1 MENIALWMSQPHH
14 GYLEIART
22 LGVKSLVLEL
32 EHGTFDL
39 STLDQFLAYT
49 KALGMPVL
57 TKILAPN
64 AESIQQALDFGSD
77 GVIVPHLLGVEHA
90 RAVTRAAKY
99 PLLGVRSYTS
109 GRVFGYARPA
119 SDAFDRENAR
129 SKCYAMIE
137 TAESLAD
144 VERIIALDTVDGLFP
159 GPSDLALAR
168 GRGAY
173 AFNDADRADLR
184 RIARPRATQA
194 LGHARLD
201 RSRTPV
207 RAGGGRVPA
216 GDRDTDDDRARG
228 HRQPHRRRQ
237 AGRRRRLSHPTDQ
250 TGEPQ

>member
-22 LGVKSLVLEL
+22 LGVKSLILEL

-39 STLDQFLAYT
+39 STLDQFLAFT
-49 KALGMPVL
+49 RALDMPVL

-99 PLLGVRSYTS
+99 PLLGVRSYTG

-119 SDAFDRENAR
+119 GDAFDRENVR

-184 RIARPRATQA
+184 RIAEAARDAGKPWVMPAWTAAERQFAREECASLLVIATQ
-194 LGHARLD
+194 
-201 RSRTPV
+201 TMTV
-207 RAGGGRVPA
+207 RAGIASIIDAVMRESVA
-216 GDRDTDDDRARG
+216 A
-228 HRQPHRRRQ
+228 
-237 AGRRRRLSHPTDQ
+237 
-250 TGEPQ
+250 